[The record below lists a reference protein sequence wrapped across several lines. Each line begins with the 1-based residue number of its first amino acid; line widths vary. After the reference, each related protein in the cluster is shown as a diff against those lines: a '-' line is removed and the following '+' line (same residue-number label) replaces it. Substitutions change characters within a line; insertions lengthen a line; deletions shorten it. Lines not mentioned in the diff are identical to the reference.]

1 MDRDSTLPGLVHDLN
16 NIFQTLVDA
25 ADQLS
30 EDPRW
35 QPISAAILRSV
46 ERGRRVTLSL
56 QPAQSTGVPFEVIL
70 ESAIAFV
77 EDAMLTGRGPE
88 IRFVREVDLG
98 IQLPG
103 SWAWERVLINLF
115 LNAMRAMPHG
125 GEIQIEARRFEDR
138 VSGSQACI
146 VVRDSG
152 YGIPVEILDQLFEPG
167 VSTKKGEGKNGEGKS
182 TEANSGCGLGLQIVE
197 SIVRQAGGTVRAASR
212 SDREGAEFTI
222 TLAVPAGTRS
232 AQA

>member
-56 QPAQSTGVPFEVIL
+56 QPAQSHGVPFEAIL
-70 ESAIAFV
+70 ENAIAFV
-77 EDAMLTGRGPE
+77 EDARLTGRGPE
-88 IRFVREVDLG
+88 IHFLSHVEPG

-103 SWAWERVLINLF
+103 NWAWERVLINLF
-115 LNAMRAMPHG
+115 LNAMRAMPQG
-125 GEIQIEARRFEDR
+125 GEIQIEARRFEDCA
-138 VSGSQACI
+138 SGSQVCI

-152 YGIPVEILDQLFEPG
+152 CGIPVEILDRLFEPG
-167 VSTKKGEGKNGEGKS
+167 VSTKSGEGKNGEEGP
-182 TEANSGCGLGLQIVE
+182 GGGVGLQVVE
-197 SIVRQAGGTVRAASR
+197 SIVRQAGGSVRAANR
-212 SDREGAEFTI
+212 ADREGAEFTI
-222 TLAVPAGTRS
+222 TLGVPAGTKPAR
-232 AQA
+232 A

>member
-16 NIFQTLVDA
+16 NIFQTLIDA

-56 QPAQSTGVPFEVIL
+56 QPAQSPGVPFEAIL
-70 ESAIAFV
+70 ENAIAFV
-77 EDAMLTGRGPE
+77 EDTRLTGRGPE
-88 IRFVREVDLG
+88 IHFVREVEQG

-103 SWAWERVLINLF
+103 DWAWERVLINLF
-115 LNAMRAMPHG
+115 LNAMRAMPQG
-125 GEIQIEARRFEDR
+125 GEIEIEARRFEDR

-146 VVRDSG
+146 VIRDSG
-152 YGIPVEILDQLFEPG
+152 CGIPAEILDRLFEPG
-167 VSTKKGEGKNGEGKS
+167 VSTKNGEGKNSEGKP
-182 TEANSGCGLGLQIVE
+182 SGGVGLQVVE
-197 SIVRQAGGTVRAASR
+197 SIVRQAGGSVRAANR
-212 SDREGAEFTI
+212 AHREGAEFTI
-222 TLAVPAGTRS
+222 TLAVPAGTRP
-232 AQA
+232 AHA